1 MIGIAADHGG
11 FLKKEELIKYLKEL
25 NFEVID
31 YSSKEF
37 DPLDDEPIFAI
48 KLGEAIRDNKIKV
61 GVALCTTGIGMSIAC
76 NKVKKVR
83 CAKVDSEA
91 DAMSSRKHNNAN
103 IIALAGTKDINELKK
118 FVTLFLETDFLKE
131 ERLIRRIEEISEY
144 ELNEY

>member
-11 FLKKEELIKYLKEL
+11 YLAKEELKKYLIDQNL
-25 NFEVID
+25 EVID
-31 YSSKEF
+31 YSSKVF
-37 DPLDDEPIFAI
+37 DPIDDEPIFAT

-61 GVALCTTGIGMSIAC
+61 GIALCTTGIGMSIAC

-83 CAKVDSEA
+83 CAKVDSEN
-91 DAMSSRKHNNAN
+91 DAISSRKHNDAN

-118 FVTLFLETDFLKE
+118 YVKLFLDTAFLKE
-131 ERLIRRIEEISEY
+131 ERLVRRIKEISEY